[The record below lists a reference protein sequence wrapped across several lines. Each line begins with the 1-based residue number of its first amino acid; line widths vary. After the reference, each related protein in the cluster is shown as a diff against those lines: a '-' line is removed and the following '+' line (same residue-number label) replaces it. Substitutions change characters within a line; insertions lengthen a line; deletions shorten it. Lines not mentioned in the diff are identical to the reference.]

1 MTQKREQVQKSKS
14 TAKREAVLEEAAQA
28 KKDEEAE
35 ALKDASDELLDEIDA
50 LLEDQEVLVNYRQ
63 KGGQ

>member
-1 MTQKREQVQKSKS
+1 VPKREQIKKPAPQERK
-14 TAKREAVLEEAAQA
+14 AEEIVEPKEQ
-28 KKDEEAE
+28 DAE

>member
-1 MTQKREQVQKSKS
+1 MTQERVQKSKS
-14 TAKREAVLEEAAQA
+14 TAKREAKLEEDVKA
-28 KKDEEAE
+28 KKDAEAE